1 METSPLRFLDMDVSL
16 MLADQVRI
24 SQEEEARKF
33 HSENFENSHE
43 NDLNHENHYLMSN
56 MFEEIGYLLKFP
68 VLPPPG
74 MIIATHLA
82 APSLRLPYFLQGR
95 QDLSLRDTHTE
106 ISILDFKR
114 CYDVCS
120 NVRIKNTRLQR
131 CGYTS
136 IYEYY

>member
-1 METSPLRFLDMDVSL
+1 MEFSPLRFLDFDVSQ
-16 MLADQVRI
+16 MLSDQVRL

-43 NDLNHENHYLMSN
+43 IDLNHENHYLMSN
-56 MFEEIGYLLKFP
+56 MFEEIGYLLNYP
-68 VLPPPG
+68 VIPKRKVNC
-74 MIIATHLA
+74 ITISRNSRENA
-82 APSLRLPYFLQGR
+82 
-95 QDLSLRDTHTE
+95 E

>member
-1 METSPLRFLDMDVSL
+1 MEFSPLRFLDFDVSQ
-16 MLADQVRI
+16 MLSDQVRL

-43 NDLNHENHYLMSN
+43 IDLNHENHYLISN
-56 MFEEIGYLLKFP
+56 MFEEIGYLLNFP
-68 VLPPPG
+68 VLPPHTVIVPS
-74 MIIATHLA
+74 A
-82 APSLRLPYFLQGR
+82 APYFLQGR

-120 NVRIKNTRLQR
+120 DVRIKNTRLQR